1 MYMYII
7 TLFQVKFY
15 ILTSIIISAINNS
28 VIVNEIIHRMNY
40 YQKILHIEIIY
51 IALYISKAFLVISG

>member
-1 MYMYII
+1 MYII